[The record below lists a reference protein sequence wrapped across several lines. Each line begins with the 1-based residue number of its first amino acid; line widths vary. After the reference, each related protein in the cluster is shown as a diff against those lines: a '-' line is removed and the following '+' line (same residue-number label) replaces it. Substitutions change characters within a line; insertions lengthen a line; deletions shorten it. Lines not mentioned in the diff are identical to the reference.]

1 MFPIKQANITPTFQG
16 FFFFLRGFQSPYKLI
31 STEPGIVI
39 SFFTNVEVT
48 TSTCVPLSVG
58 VLGSQPRACQ
68 ELELWRDF
76 MIDTPKGKRT
86 EGVGSVTYSLLA
98 RQRGQ

>member
-1 MFPIKQANITPTFQG
+1 MVRVGGLQLERQG
-16 FFFFLRGFQSPYKLI
+16 SLDALARIVRTKRI

-58 VLGSQPRACQ
+58 VLVTSLHSTQSLPGTGAVER
-68 ELELWRDF
+68 LY
-76 MIDTPKGKRT
+76 DTPKGKRT
-86 EGVGSVTYSLLA
+86 EGVGSVAYSLLA